1 VVAREISEGIAAV
14 AVAKLGEEE
23 ASSCACTMALVLVVL
38 TSSIVLAMRKGK
50 TCSWRT

>member
-38 TSSIVLAMRKGK
+38 TSSIGRGKPVRGGHDMRA
-50 TCSWRT
+50 